1 VIKKLQD
8 AFIVFFLF
16 VSFNELRSHPPK
28 IDQDLPLYYHSH
40 EPRGFIGGAAGVKG
54 LEKYAPTRTSSRHQ
68 LNQPLGQAKADQIAI
83 SLGLDKNLCFT
94 KEQYLAFI
102 TGQGADGSGN
112 PEDAKL
118 VDESVKLLTNT
129 CGNPLIRIIDGEVT
143 QIILGS
149 YGLIVNEAGM
159 LESPANSDAP
169 TRQVNAVIQPGGYMS
184 TWCMANGAEESLN
197 MLYRSAYPLQLPY
210 AIAAQHEGTDA
221 ELVLYLDRLQ
231 SAFTGMSMAPSV
243 WEVNFCLIYML
254 NPGLAAKMPAY
265 WAAIPKKVVKA
276 LIQSPNGQVPFS
288 EYSSY
293 FKSGKCKTCFQPQ
306 CY

>member
-1 VIKKLQD
+1 MLKKLQY
-8 AFIVFFLF
+8 ALIVLFLF
-16 VSFNELRSHPPK
+16 VSFNELSAHLPK
-28 IDQDLPLYYHSH
+28 KHKDLPFNSHSH
-40 EPRGFIGGAAGVKG
+40 GPRGFIGGAAGVKD
-54 LEKYAPTRTSSRHQ
+54 LEKYAPTRITSHCQ
-68 LNQPLGQAKADQIAI
+68 LNQPLGQTKADKIAK

-94 KEQYLAFI
+94 EEQYLAFI
-102 TGQGADGSGN
+102 TGQGVDGSGN

-169 TRQVNAVIQPGGYMS
+169 TRQVNDVIKPGGYMS

-197 MLYRSAYPLQLPY
+197 MLYRSIYPLQLPY

-221 ELVLYLDRLQ
+221 ELVLYLDRSR

-254 NPGLAAKMPAY
+254 NPKLAAKMPAY
-265 WAAIPKKVVKA
+265 WTAIPKKVVKA
-276 LIQSPNGQVPFS
+276 LEQSPNGQVPFS

-293 FKSGKCKTCFQPQ
+293 FKYGKCRVSKG
-306 CY
+306 

>member
-1 VIKKLQD
+1 MINKITFRFLLFSFISLSALSAHPHKKPNDSMCNCNQKED
-8 AFIVFFLF
+8 
-16 VSFNELRSHPPK
+16 H
-28 IDQDLPLYYHSH
+28 
-40 EPRGFIGGAAGVKG
+40 GFIGGAAGVKG
-54 LEKYAPTRTSSRHQ
+54 LEKYAPTRTSSHRR

-159 LESPANSDAP
+159 LESPANPDAP

-184 TWCMANGAEESLN
+184 TWCMANGAEESLSCFTDRLIPYSFP
-197 MLYRSAYPLQLPY
+197 MQLP
-210 AIAAQHEGTDA
+210 H
-221 ELVLYLDRLQ
+221 
-231 SAFTGMSMAPSV
+231 SMKEP
-243 WEVNFCLIYML
+243 ML
-254 NPGLAAKMPAY
+254 
-265 WAAIPKKVVKA
+265 
-276 LIQSPNGQVPFS
+276 S
-288 EYSSY
+288 
-293 FKSGKCKTCFQPQ
+293 
-306 CY
+306 